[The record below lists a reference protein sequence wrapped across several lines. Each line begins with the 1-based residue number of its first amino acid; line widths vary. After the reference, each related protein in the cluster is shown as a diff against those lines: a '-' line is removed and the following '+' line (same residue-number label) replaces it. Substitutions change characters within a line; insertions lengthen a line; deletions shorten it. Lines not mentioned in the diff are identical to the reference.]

1 MRAIRTEGVGY
12 RVWGVKGTKFST
24 NSHPTLHIQ
33 HPNTQH
39 PNTQHPTPQTQLMR
53 SFPLLTLLV
62 LLLGGA
68 IAPAALALPN
78 RMPIVVAERQR
89 GDIFRELN
97 LSPEQTRQIQ
107 AIRDRYQ
114 GQLEQHKR
122 AMRQEQQQLRSL
134 MAGNASTEQ
143 IREQFRQLQAA
154 RQTLSEVQFNSFLE
168 IRAVLTP
175 QQRRKFAEIMGNR
188 R

>member
-1 MRAIRTEGVGY
+1 
-12 RVWGVKGTKFST
+12 
-24 NSHPTLHIQ
+24 
-33 HPNTQH
+33 
-39 PNTQHPTPQTQLMR
+39 
-53 SFPLLTLLV
+53 
-62 LLLGGA
+62 
-68 IAPAALALPN
+68 
-78 RMPIVVAERQR
+78 MPIVVAERQR